1 MTPAVTRVEAAP
13 GYRLILEFSNG
24 ESGILDIEPWLGF
37 GIFSQ
42 LRDPGAFRRVR
53 VAWDT
58 VLWEC
63 GADLD
68 PEIVYERCQRT
79 SRGG

>member
-1 MTPAVTRVEAAP
+1 MTPAVTRVVPAP
-13 GYRLILEFSNG
+13 EYRLVLEFSNG
-24 ESGILDIEPWLGF
+24 ETGILDVGPWLDF
-37 GIFSQ
+37 GVFKQ
-42 LRDPGAFRRVR
+42 LRDPEAFRKVR

-68 PEIVYERCQRT
+68 PEFVYERCKRA
-79 SRGG
+79 SPDA